1 MPPAPSLPN
10 LRGWINPTA
19 INGPNADP
27 GASWDG
33 ILPEGCEIE
42 ALYWAFSIGKL
53 SGGSS
58 NWPIVSASSR
68 AWFND
73 GFGAVFGS
81 VKVHFTLSPSSGTNY
96 LLGYGGAI
104 LPRPFRLTEHDKRVD
119 VVLFPGSQFGGV
131 PLGTGTYTPVKTGE
145 TVDGSYFNLGT
156 ALRVNPRGVG

>member
-19 INGPNADP
+19 INGPNANP

-42 ALYWAFSIGKL
+42 ALYWAFSLGVL

-58 NWPIVSASSR
+58 NWPIVSASAR
-68 AWFND
+68 AWFNN

-81 VKVHFTLSPSSGTNY
+81 VKVHFNLSPSSGTNY

-104 LPRPFRLTEHDKRVD
+104 LPHPFRLTEYDKRVD
-119 VVLFPGSQFGGV
+119 VVLFPPFGGN
-131 PLGTGTYTPVKTGE
+131 PDGTGTYSPVRTGQ
-145 TVDGSYFNLGT
+145 TVDGNYFNLGT
-156 ALRVNPRGVG
+156 SLYVNAHKEG